1 MDQELH
7 EAFQKQKIPGKE
19 SIIKETFGGETLS
32 KITCSKCGYNS
43 DRNEPFLSN
52 YL

>member
-7 EAFQKQKIPGKE
+7 EAFLKQKLSGKE
-19 SIIKETFGGETLS
+19 SIIKETFGGETIS
-32 KITCSKCGYNS
+32 KITCSKCSYTS
-43 DRNEPFLSN
+43 DRHEPFLSN